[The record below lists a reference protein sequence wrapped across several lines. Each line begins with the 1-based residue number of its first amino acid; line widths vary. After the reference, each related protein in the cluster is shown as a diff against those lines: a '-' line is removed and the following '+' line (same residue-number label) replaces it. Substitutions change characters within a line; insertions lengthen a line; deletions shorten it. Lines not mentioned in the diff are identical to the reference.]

1 MILLDT
7 HVILWLALDPKRISA
22 TAASSIRELA
32 QDAARICISC
42 ASLYEIS
49 RLSAR
54 GRVTLDVAADRFLQR
69 VAMRFSVLE
78 LSTSI
83 AVAAGSFSDPF
94 PGDPMD
100 RIIAATA
107 LTEGIP
113 LVTADERIRR
123 SGVVRTIW

>member
-1 MILLDT
+1 
-7 HVILWLALDPKRISA
+7 
-22 TAASSIRELA
+22 
-32 QDAARICISC
+32 
-42 ASLYEIS
+42 
-49 RLSAR
+49 
-54 GRVTLDVAADRFLQR
+54 VTLDVAADRFLQR
-69 VAMRFSVLE
+69 VALRFSVLE

>member
-1 MILLDT
+1 MAAAQ
-7 HVILWLALDPKRISA
+7 LA
-22 TAASSIRELA
+22 
-32 QDAARICISC
+32 DA
-42 ASLYEIS
+42 
-49 RLSAR
+49 
-54 GRVTLDVAADRFLQR
+54 
-69 VAMRFSVLE
+69 
-78 LSTSI
+78 
-83 AVAAGSFSDPF
+83 F